1 MCTQAAIP
9 TQNTHICP
17 HKFAFMLDNF
27 MRRWFQNPVKIV
39 RDYIQPGNTVIDLG
53 CGPGF
58 FSIEMAKMVA
68 PSGRVIAVDLQ
79 PQMLAKVER
88 KAKRHGVFECVACHQ
103 CEASR
108 IGLDVKADFILAY
121 YMLHETPDPRSYL
134 LKVKAL
140 MKEDARLLVVEPK
153 MHVAEQAFQQSVREA
168 QEVGFRVVDYPA
180 NKGGRSVLLGLDR

>member
-1 MCTQAAIP
+1 MHTQTAVP
-9 TQNTHICP
+9 KQNTHICS

-27 MRRWFQNPVKIV
+27 IRSWFQNPGKIV
-39 RDYIQPGNTVIDLG
+39 GDYIEPGNTVIDLG

-68 PSGRVIAVDLQ
+68 PSGRVIAVDMQ

-88 KAKRHGVFECVACHQ
+88 KAKQHGVSECVACHQ

-134 LKVKAL
+134 LQVKEL
-140 MKEDARLLVVEPK
+140 MKAEGLLLVVEPR
-153 MHVAEQAFQQSVREA
+153 MHVAEQAFQQSVHQA
-168 QEVGFRVVDYPA
+168 QEVGFKVADYPSD
-180 NKGGRSVLLGLDR
+180 KGGRSVLLGLGS